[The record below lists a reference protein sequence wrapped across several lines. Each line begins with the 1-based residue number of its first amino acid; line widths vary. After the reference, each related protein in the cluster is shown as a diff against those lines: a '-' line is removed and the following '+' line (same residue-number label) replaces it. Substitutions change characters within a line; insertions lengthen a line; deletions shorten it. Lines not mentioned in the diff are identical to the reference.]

1 MIFRKKELKNKDMSI
16 DTNLK
21 LLINLARIDGDI
33 DPKELEHIK
42 NIALASGISKA
53 ELDLLVSQSHNVLI
67 PQNLTDEQR
76 FECIFNLVQLM
87 KIDERLFENEMKYCS
102 QIAYKLGYNQSVMFE
117 LMLNVKTVTMEKS
130 EIDNLRRSTIKH
142 LREE

>member
-1 MIFRKKELKNKDMSI
+1 MSI

-21 LLINLARIDGDI
+21 LLINLARIDGDV

-142 LREE
+142 LRED

>member
-1 MIFRKKELKNKDMSI
+1 MIFRKKELKSKDMSI

-21 LLINLARIDGDI
+21 LLINLARIDGDV

-117 LMLNVKTVTMEKS
+117 LMLNVKTVKMEKS